1 MREENRRKKKKEEE
15 KQKIYIS
22 KENLK
27 RYERQM
33 IIVDRIWIVLFRF
46 FLHIIILFLIPSI
59 LLILLDM
66 MMIEGTLNFLKS
78 SYCAHALELSRE

>member
-1 MREENRRKKKKEEE
+1 MREKKRRKRRKA
-15 KQKIYIS
+15 KIIF

-46 FLHIIILFLIPSI
+46 FLHIIILFLIHSVDI
-59 LLILLDM
+59 ARYDDD
-66 MMIEGTLNFLKS
+66 
-78 SYCAHALELSRE
+78 